1 MTAVDWRNRFGT
13 NWISSVR
20 SQGGS
25 QNCWAF
31 ASTAMFEAMM
41 RIEQCVWCRRSEADL
56 ARGIGKQSWDMGNLG
71 EATAFVQA
79 HGLADPDCFP
89 WSEAASEY
97 TSREGADS
105 LPIAPTSDRSGRTL
119 RTPVAFATSDV
130 AQKKAWIDS
139 VGPMAMM
146 FVLPA
151 DFGSY
156 TGTQVYVPSTT
167 QTNGTHALLVVGFD
181 DAGGYWIVK
190 NSWDTTWGNGG
201 FGLIG
206 YSANLLEPVDF
217 VGVRN
222 VNADPWTKRRLRS
235 GVLLES
241 GNGAAH
247 NNFELFVQVG
257 ATIEH
262 WWRENSTS
270 APAWNRVGVVHPAD
284 PWRDTFHDDAVD
296 SPVAI
301 QSTFNRNYELLY
313 RTAPPSPGTTGDGRV
328 RHASFDQVAQ
338 DWLDLTTFGPSD
350 PIGVPGFIQSTR
362 GAPGDYEAVILRST
376 GVLEHWTKHNSFPWT
391 NPPGTW
397 YLREQFGTGIAH
409 AGPGLVQSRL
419 GVTGVLESGQGEL
432 HYVCTG
438 TNGELRH
445 FRQSNAQSAWHLVSH
460 FGTGIDSA
468 PCLIEGQF
476 GAQNELDVG
485 NFELCVASGG
495 QIQHW
500 WRSNHGTPTWQK
512 SATFGTNVSR
522 VVGLL
527 EGSYGFNLEVVA
539 QLQNGHYQHF
549 WRDAAGWHPGPVVT

>member
-31 ASTAMFEAMM
+31 ASTAMFEAMV

-181 DAGGYWIVK
+181 DAGGY
-190 NSWDTTWGNGG
+190 
-201 FGLIG
+201 
-206 YSANLLEPVDF
+206 
-217 VGVRN
+217 
-222 VNADPWTKRRLRS
+222 
-235 GVLLES
+235 
-241 GNGAAH
+241 
-247 NNFELFVQVG
+247 
-257 ATIEH
+257 
-262 WWRENSTS
+262 
-270 APAWNRVGVVHPAD
+270 
-284 PWRDTFHDDAVD
+284 
-296 SPVAI
+296 
-301 QSTFNRNYELLY
+301 
-313 RTAPPSPGTTGDGRV
+313 
-328 RHASFDQVAQ
+328 
-338 DWLDLTTFGPSD
+338 
-350 PIGVPGFIQSTR
+350 
-362 GAPGDYEAVILRST
+362 
-376 GVLEHWTKHNSFPWT
+376 
-391 NPPGTW
+391 
-397 YLREQFGTGIAH
+397 
-409 AGPGLVQSRL
+409 
-419 GVTGVLESGQGEL
+419 
-432 HYVCTG
+432 
-438 TNGELRH
+438 
-445 FRQSNAQSAWHLVSH
+445 
-460 FGTGIDSA
+460 
-468 PCLIEGQF
+468 
-476 GAQNELDVG
+476 
-485 NFELCVASGG
+485 
-495 QIQHW
+495 
-500 WRSNHGTPTWQK
+500 
-512 SATFGTNVSR
+512 
-522 VVGLL
+522 
-527 EGSYGFNLEVVA
+527 
-539 QLQNGHYQHF
+539 
-549 WRDAAGWHPGPVVT
+549 